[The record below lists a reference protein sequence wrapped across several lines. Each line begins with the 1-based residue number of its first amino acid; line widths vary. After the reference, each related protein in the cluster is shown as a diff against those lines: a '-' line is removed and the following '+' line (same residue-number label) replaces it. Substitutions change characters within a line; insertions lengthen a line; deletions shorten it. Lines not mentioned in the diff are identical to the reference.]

1 MATPYEAAKEEHLRV
16 LDQIAKEETR
26 RAATVKSLEEL
37 EATIGDTMLVETRG
51 PNAEA
56 KAAQELLQA
65 RVAVEIRDKSLASL
79 SRQEREARLQIKEA
93 EAAQKFEEAAAAKER
108 LDAHM
113 EKVNAILAQLKECE
127 EGGVYVVKPMP
138 TLERITADGPQEYT
152 WPKSYVMRTEYN
164 RLLARAEGLK
174 VQAAVERQQEKS
186 GGLKR

>member
-1 MATPYEAAKEEHLRV
+1 MPTPYEAAKEEHLRL

-26 RAATVKSLEEL
+26 RTATAKALEDL
-37 EATIGDTMLVETRG
+37 EATIGDTMLETRG

-56 KAAQELLQA
+56 KVAQELLQA

-79 SRQEREARLQIKEA
+79 SRQEREARLQVKEA
-93 EAAQKFEEAAAAKER
+93 EATQKFAEAAAAKER

-113 EKVNAILAQLKECE
+113 EKIDTLLAQLNALE
-127 EGGVYVVKPMP
+127 EGGEYIVKPRPSLQKVMV
-138 TLERITADGPQEYT
+138 DGPQVYV
-152 WPKSYVMRTEYN
+152 WPKSYILRTEYTQ
-164 RLLARAEGLK
+164 LLARAEELK